1 MYDKGQKNEAIGVFM
16 KIAIGINYKDIITN
30 VLPSNSFELAV
41 VDAKTFFHEE
51 IPSMRSWIFTKIQT
65 KDLINTPVLHIRGI
79 QKTRKISEE
88 REELLRYWLPQTVT
102 RSISNA
108 PHMLQITNT
117 KEVVYLIKLFFP
129 EDNTL

>member
-1 MYDKGQKNEAIGVFM
+1 M
-16 KIAIGINYKDIITN
+16 K
-30 VLPSNSFELAV
+30 
-41 VDAKTFFHEE
+41 
-51 IPSMRSWIFTKIQT
+51 SWTFTKTQA
-65 KDLINTPVLHIRGI
+65 KDSVHVPVLHIRGI

-117 KEVVYLIKLFFP
+117 KEVVYLIKLFFQ
-129 EDNTL
+129 EGNTL